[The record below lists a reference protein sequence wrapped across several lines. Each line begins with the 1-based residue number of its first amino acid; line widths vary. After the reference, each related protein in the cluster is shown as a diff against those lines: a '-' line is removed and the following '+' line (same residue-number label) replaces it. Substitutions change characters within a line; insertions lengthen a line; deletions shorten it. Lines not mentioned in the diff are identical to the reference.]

1 MNHEVFIPSLAK
13 KRQNLCGLSTCPNSQ
28 KNWSSHAVEQCSVL
42 FPVFPNHCPHS
53 HWKQWIFAPRFPKSF
68 NNLHPSFLKN
78 ISAAPIGSPSCSLPC
93 ALRSPGMTNMI
104 YCKKCA
110 SVISQSVGL
119 KIYHP
124 RNFIFCA
131 VYLEIVLDEHISI
144 IFPGVISCPQKSPS
158 FANKLSASS
167 HVQRS
172 PRSQAPAR
180 KNLQRVFLISLGAAK
195 SKIVDESHS
204 CKTTPKKRT
213 ELEHPTMKIPMKK
226 KQQKD
231 FKRGRS
237 LSFQKNWK
245 QHLRPIGCHPTWGLG
260 WHSTPVQLSSF
271 VAGKKWKGMDL
282 GLEMYMFV

>member
-1 MNHEVFIPSLAK
+1 MNFCAKVSKILQQSSSFIPK
-13 KRQNLCGLSTCPNSQ
+13 KYLRGAYRFTQLLFAMCPQ
-28 KNWSSHAVEQCSVL
+28 VTRYDKHD
-42 FPVFPNHCPHS
+42 
-53 HWKQWIFAPRFPKSF
+53 
-68 NNLHPSFLKN
+68 LKN
-78 ISAAPIGSPSCSLPC
+78 V
-93 ALRSPGMTNMI
+93 R
-104 YCKKCA
+104 

-195 SKIVDESHS
+195 LKIVDESHS
-204 CKTTPKKRT
+204 CQTTPKKKLSWNIQQWKYPWKRNSRKILK
-213 ELEHPTMKIPMKK
+213 EEGHFHFRQLETA
-226 KQQKD
+226 
-231 FKRGRS
+231 F
-237 LSFQKNWK
+237 
-245 QHLRPIGCHPTWGLG
+245 
-260 WHSTPVQLSSF
+260 
-271 VAGKKWKGMDL
+271 
-282 GLEMYMFV
+282 